1 MIDNFKKLS
10 VRQLLITFG
19 AVLDE
24 LKDRGVVKT
33 RNNPVADYAEWLV
46 AEKLGLSIQMSSNAG
61 FDAIDAKGVRY
72 QIKSRRLSDVNK
84 SRQLGV
90 VRNLKKKEFD
100 FLIGVIFN
108 SEFSVL
114 EAYKIPHAAIAE
126 YARFSS
132 HQNGHILQLKGDVL
146 DAIGVER
153 IDRKLN
159 GPSP

>member
-1 MIDNFKKLS
+1 MIGNFKKLS

-46 AEKLGLSIQMSSNAG
+46 AEKLGLSIQTSSNAG

-72 QIKSRRLSDVNK
+72 QIKSRRLSDVTK

-90 VRNLKKKEFD
+90 IRNLKKKEFD

-114 EAYKIPHAAIAE
+114 EAYKIPHCLIAM
-126 YARFSS
+126 YAPFSP
-132 HQNGHILQLKGDVL
+132 HQNGNILQLNGEILTAK
-146 DAIGVER
+146 GVER
-153 IDRKLN
+153 IDKKLS
-159 GPSP
+159 GPAS

>member
-1 MIDNFKKLS
+1 MKDNLKKQS
-10 VRQLLITFG
+10 VRQLLIAFG

-24 LKDRGVVKT
+24 LKARGVVKT

-46 AEKLGLSIQMSSNAG
+46 AEKLGLSIQTSSTAG

-90 VRNLKKKEFD
+90 IRNLKKNEFD
-100 FLIGVIFN
+100 FLIGVIFD
-108 SEFSVL
+108 SDFSVL
-114 EAYKIPHAAIAE
+114 EAYKIPHSLIAK
-126 YARFSS
+126 YSRFSN

-146 DAIGVER
+146 NAIGVER
-153 IDRKLN
+153 IDKRL
-159 GPSP
+159 